1 MSDERFILKNARHLA
16 ARYMERFCGRAISWT
31 RRWATAGTRSFC
43 ANWSAKRGASTL
55 LMCREALE
63 RTAAR
68 LEAAGLRARATLI
81 LAGHETMKE
90 NVPVSPRAVM
100 FNLGWLPGAAHIV
113 TTRTETTMRAV
124 QAALE
129 LVQPDGFVSICVY
142 PGHEEGTRELHALLA
157 WAAGLDV
164 RLQRAAPQPSPP
176 KAAPSAPSDSEKR
189 MTFKRTCDKTLTNS
203 PGGRFCAKQGCEK
216 RLKKFLLIFFCK
228 KQKEIGRICGMKE
241 KRDKLYL
248 SMHCRLTMH
257 AGPYTITGGDS
268 GMSNFRISARCSR
281 ASRLFSKRVPLAL
294 SNRRRAASRL
304 RASALRCCWTAAASS
319 SRACSRRTPGVR
331 PEAAR

>member
-1 MSDERFILKNARHLA
+1 MNTLSIVHDFL
-16 ARYMERFCGRAISWT
+16 
-31 RRWATAGTRSFC
+31 RRTVLPGSLCIDATAGKGRDT
-43 ANWSAKRGASTL
+43 AL
-55 LMCREALE
+55 LCELAGDTGRVLAFDVQEEALE

-164 RLQRAAPQPSPP
+164 RAYNVLHHNFIAAKAGTPQ
-176 KAAPSAPSDSEKR
+176 
-189 MTFKRTCDKTLTNS
+189 L
-203 PGGRFCAKQGCEK
+203 
-216 RLKKFLLIFFCK
+216 LLI
-228 KQKEIGRICGMKE
+228 QKNG
-241 KRDKLYL
+241 
-248 SMHCRLTMH
+248 
-257 AGPYTITGGDS
+257 
-268 GMSNFRISARCSR
+268 
-281 ASRLFSKRVPLAL
+281 
-294 SNRRRAASRL
+294 
-304 RASALRCCWTAAASS
+304 
-319 SRACSRRTPGVR
+319 
-331 PEAAR
+331 